1 MRFEPLHSPEILLE
15 TGLQS
20 GGEEEPGEFERGANC
35 LGREERGSARTT
47 RCLFA
52 NNLGW
57 GIPNLDVEGF
67 REVGREEEGR
77 ADFHQPV
84 GGRWGEAVTARNKR
98 RAKQKPGES
107 RNVDD
112 GQTRQKRGDE
122 RTKTD
127 PPLLKPSRLFG
138 LEGWW
143 SGRGAAFLVSRWPSS
158 VLARAVTGSGTAK
171 PALANHSP
179 SSVAPQIRLSL
190 RFAGTSRSGLA
201 R

>member
-35 LGREERGSARTT
+35 LGTEERGSARTT

-67 REVGREEEGR
+67 REVGMEDEGR

-84 GGRWGEAVTARNKR
+84 GGRWGEAVIARNKR
-98 RAKQKPGES
+98 RAKRVYRRRKADEFEGG
-107 RNVDD
+107 RNEMV
-112 GQTRQKRGDE
+112 
-122 RTKTD
+122 
-127 PPLLKPSRLFG
+127 
-138 LEGWW
+138 
-143 SGRGAAFLVSRWPSS
+143 V
-158 VLARAVTGSGTAK
+158 
-171 PALANHSP
+171 
-179 SSVAPQIRLSL
+179 
-190 RFAGTSRSGLA
+190 
-201 R
+201 